1 MQNFDLGTFLDK
13 YIDKYILWVIPKSI
27 KPNYF
32 TYFRIISVPFILY
45 FLQTDKLVFAFIL
58 FIISMLTDLID
69 GALARTRHQITNLG
83 KVLDP
88 VADKLLILT
97 VFVFIGLDKP
107 VVLAFVIFILLEI
120 VSVLVLALLN
130 KRIGKTLP
138 ANIFGKVKMWIQCIA
153 ILVFFISLITGSPV
167 VDGAVLPLL
176 LLGLAFAVIA
186 GIKQGLILLD
196 TIKS

>member
-13 YIDKYILWVIPKSI
+13 YIDKYILWAIPKPV
-27 KPNYF
+27 KPNHF
-32 TYFRIISVPFILY
+32 TYFRIITVPFILY
-45 FLQTDKLVFAFIL
+45 FLRTDRLGFAFIL
-58 FIISMLTDLID
+58 FTISMLTDLID

-153 ILVFFISLITGSPV
+153 ILVFFISLITGNPV